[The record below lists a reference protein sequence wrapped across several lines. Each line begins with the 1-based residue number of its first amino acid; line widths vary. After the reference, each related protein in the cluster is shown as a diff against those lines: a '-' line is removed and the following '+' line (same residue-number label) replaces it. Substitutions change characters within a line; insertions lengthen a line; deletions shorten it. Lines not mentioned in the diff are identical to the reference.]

1 MKPKAMNE
9 NETGLLEYLEDIIG
23 SNKYVEE
30 IKTLERV
37 LEDCNEKRIEQ
48 TNRVK
53 ASQHELRG
61 LDEARKVAVDWIKKE
76 RKSLKLLTYR
86 FFMDLGDG
94 VKAYNEY
101 MESINETREQVK
113 IKREEKKEKFVK
125 NHALVA
131 EINNLHT
138 QIDESEKREKEL
150 KKDFEL
156 LERQDIMINNEKK
169 MKVSEIAKTERQ
181 IKDYQK
187 QKLEIIEKCNQIE
200 GENPQIEA
208 KLVEQQA
215 LKTEK
220 ERTFEKVDME
230 VRQQT
235 EQLRRE
241 REQIE
246 GPLNQLHNQMTQI
259 KTDIESKK
267 AEIESI
273 QKRRS
278 KIQGELEQSNSYVSS
293 YKQKLDHAK
302 A

>member
-1 MKPKAMNE
+1 
-9 NETGLLEYLEDIIG
+9 
-23 SNKYVEE
+23 
-30 IKTLERV
+30 
-37 LEDCNEKRIEQ
+37 
-48 TNRVK
+48 
-53 ASQHELRG
+53 
-61 LDEARKVAVDWIKKE
+61 
-76 RKSLKLLTYR
+76 
-86 FFMDLGDG
+86 
-94 VKAYNEY
+94 
-101 MESINETREQVK
+101 
-113 IKREEKKEKFVK
+113 
-125 NHALVA
+125 
-131 EINNLHT
+131 
-138 QIDESEKREKEL
+138 
-150 KKDFEL
+150 
-156 LERQDIMINNEKK
+156 MINNEKK
-169 MKVSEIAKTERQ
+169 MTVSEIAKTERQ

-235 EQLRRE
+235 ELLRRE

-273 QKRRS
+273 QKLRS
-278 KIQGELEQSNSYVSS
+278 KIQGELDQSNSYVSS